1 MHDPRIKYEIIDC
14 TEPSH
19 ISPTKG
25 LGYSVIKHTVM
36 QLFPKSIPVP
46 GLMNGA
52 TDSKFYANSTKNIYK
67 FQPILLKHTDIK
79 RFHGVDERIS
89 LENFQD
95 LINFY
100 AKLMENSDK
109 MHAEIKKYLNEE
121 L

>member
-52 TDSKFYANSTKNIYK
+52 TD
-67 FQPILLKHTDIK
+67 
-79 RFHGVDERIS
+79 
-89 LENFQD
+89 
-95 LINFY
+95 
-100 AKLMENSDK
+100 
-109 MHAEIKKYLNEE
+109 
-121 L
+121 